1 VTPDGRLLAACVRRA
16 EAARASPLARQ
27 NLTWCPDEELV
38 YERFNDDFGPLD
50 LGQTWHFCERVSM
63 LLARA
68 ARASPNRRVFLFSR
82 SDPQSRANF
91 AVLVGAYLILCCGAA
106 ADSTFSQVQPLQP
119 FAPFRDAA
127 STPSL
132 FKLSVLDCL
141 RGLQRGRDV
150 GHLEGFAASITAR
163 VDGDREDLLREKRET
178 SASVSGGVG
187 KCAETAPLAPT
198 KVLAQGHGPARHS
211 FDVKEYEKWARL
223 ENGDMHWI
231 IPRQFVAFSG
241 PQNRRTAGLAG
252 FGLTP
257 EDYLNYFG
265 RHRVR
270 AVVRLNAKAY
280 EASRFES
287 RGIRV
292 HELFFQDGSCPPPK
306 IVRRFLQVAEA
317 EEGALAV
324 HCKAGLGRTGV
335 LISLYNMKHF
345 SFTAREAL
353 GYIRLCRPGS
363 VIGPQQNFLCDMES
377 RMWAEGRA
385 WRAQN
390 LPARSALGKTTVST
404 PVERELL
411 PSTENSSEGR
421 CPVSAYA
428 LAGRPGRQIDRAAS
442 TLPPSLSSLTILQSQ
457 AGSPSPSP
465 RKTANSSL
473 SPSPSPRRGAAF
485 LNRAA
490 APSLLS
496 RVASE
501 TPTSPNPRK
510 KAAAVHHQLQQRPQ
524 LPPHSKMSQYLETS
538 HAMGAAFHK
547 VT

>member
-1 VTPDGRLLAACVRRA
+1 MTPDGRLLAACVRRA

-50 LGQTWHFCERVSM
+50 MGQTWHFCERVSA

-68 ARASPNRRVFLFSR
+68 ARTSPNKRVFLFSR

-106 ADSTFSQVQPLQP
+106 ADSAFSQVQPLQP

-127 STPSL
+127 SAPSL
-132 FKLSVLDCL
+132 FTLSVLDCL

-163 VDGDREDLLREKRET
+163 VGGEHRGELQGEKREIA
-178 SASVSGGVG
+178 ASGPGGEG
-187 KCAETAPLAPT
+187 ELAETAPLAAPT
-198 KVLAQGHGPARHS
+198 KVLAQGHGPARHPP
-211 FDVKEYEKWARL
+211 FDVKEYEHWARL

-231 IPRQFVAFSG
+231 IPRQFLAFSG
-241 PQNRRTAGLAG
+241 PQNRSTAGLSG

-265 RHRVR
+265 RHGVR

-292 HELFFQDGSCPPPK
+292 HELYFQDGSCPPPK
-306 IVRRFLQVAEA
+306 IVRRFLEVAEA

-377 RMWAEGRA
+377 RMWADGRA

-390 LPARSALGKTTVST
+390 FPVRSALGKTTALT
-404 PVERELL
+404 PERELL
-411 PSTENSSEGR
+411 PNTENRSEGR

-428 LAGRPGRQIDRAAS
+428 LAGRPGRLTARTAS
-442 TLPPSLSSLTILQSQ
+442 ASPPSLSSLTILQKQ
-457 AGSPSPSP
+457 AGSPSP
-465 RKTANSSL
+465 RKTANSSP
-473 SPSPSPRRGAAF
+473 SPSRSPRRGAAF
-485 LNRAA
+485 PSRAA

-496 RVASE
+496 RVVSE
-501 TPTSPNPRK
+501 TPASPSPRK
-510 KAAAVHHQLQQRPQ
+510 KAAAVNHQRQQSPQ